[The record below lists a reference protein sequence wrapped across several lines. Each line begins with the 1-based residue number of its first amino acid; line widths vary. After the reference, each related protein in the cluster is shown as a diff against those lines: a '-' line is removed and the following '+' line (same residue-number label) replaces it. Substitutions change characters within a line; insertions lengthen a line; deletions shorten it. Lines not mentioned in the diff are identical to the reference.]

1 MAFGL
6 PNISFVGYPV
16 PIPCAGHAGLG
27 LREVLR
33 SDVPEIIEHLRALDA
48 EDRRMRFC
56 ASVNDGH
63 VVRHAEELLER
74 SSFALAA
81 HDGPLWSGPFH
92 RPGPIRAL
100 AEFSVHGL
108 AAEIGISVDKSLRRR
123 GVATYLIQTSARLLQ
138 QRGVKR
144 IVAYTMA
151 ENRSFLTLAR
161 KAGAEIVRDASEVE
175 VFFDVD
181 TLNRTYLQRRV
192 SDQVFHRVA

>member
-74 SSFALAA
+74 R
-81 HDGPLWSGPFH
+81 SGD
-92 RPGPIRAL
+92 
-100 AEFSVHGL
+100 
-108 AAEIGISVDKSLRRR
+108 VDKPRIL
-123 GVATYLIQTSARLLQ
+123 GAFNEKTPELGGLIATRMGQFQTELIKAVQ
-138 QRGVKR
+138 QG
-144 IVAYTMA
+144 A
-151 ENRSFLTLAR
+151 
-161 KAGAEIVRDASEVE
+161 AGAKA
-175 VFFDVD
+175 
-181 TLNRTYLQRRV
+181 N
-192 SDQVFHRVA
+192 

>member
-27 LREVLR
+27 FREVIR
-33 SDVPEIIEHLRALDA
+33 SDVPAVIEHLRALDA

-56 ASVNDGH
+56 TSVNDGH
-63 VVRHAEELLER
+63 VVRHAEELPDR

-108 AAEIGISVDKSLRRR
+108 AAEIGVSVDRSLRRR

-144 IVAYTMA
+144 IIAYTMA

-161 KAGAEIVRDASEVE
+161 KAGAEVAWDAGEVE
-175 VFFDVD
+175 VTFDVD
-181 TLNRTYLQRRV
+181 ALNRKYLQRRL